1 MSNDTTLYTV
11 GEVAER
17 FSLTVRTLHYWESL
31 GLLAPAARSWSNYRL
46 YSTEDCARVQRIGG
60 RTPEEAARAA
70 RCSPFADGH
79 HDRSADTLWEDAM
92 NDNALTVEEIGEI
105 LGDADFAAHQDEA
118 EECFG
123 DTNDWRESRRRT
135 ASWHGAEWRQN
146 SARFHDVEQ
155 RMIEAIRAGVAP
167 DSERAAGLVEEH
179 REVLSEFFPVTP
191 SKLFIMSRAY
201 IHDERFREHY
211 ESQQAGFAQWL
222 ADAIEEVA
230 RCRGVDVDNVV
241 WG

>member
-1 MSNDTTLYTV
+1 M
-11 GEVAER
+11 
-17 FSLTVRTLHYWESL
+17 
-31 GLLAPAARSWSNYRL
+31 
-46 YSTEDCARVQRIGG
+46 I
-60 RTPEEAARAA
+60 EAL
-70 RCSPFADGH
+70 
-79 HDRSADTLWEDAM
+79 DTLLEDAM

-191 SKLFIMSRAY
+191 SKHFIMSRAY
-201 IHDERFREHY
+201 IADERFREHY